1 MAVETLQTRVGQ
13 IHVIRPDDDPE
24 TVYLRAEVGS
34 AAELANPAHYLRA
47 ALAGNRFGLGTNGAV
62 LSLGED
68 EAATIYLTQRTT
80 AAVADSPESLEAA
93 LQPVA
98 AALFRWRERLGL
110 EGKKPAEAAEEG
122 EVR

>member
-1 MAVETLQTRVGQ
+1 M
-13 IHVIRPDDDPE
+13 
-24 TVYLRAEVGS
+24 
-34 AAELANPAHYLRA
+34 
-47 ALAGNRFGLGTNGAV
+47 

-80 AAVADSPESLEAA
+80 ADVADSPESLEAA
-93 LQPVA
+93 LQPFA

>member
-80 AAVADSPESLEAA
+80 ADVADSPESLEAA
-93 LQPVA
+93 LQPFA
-98 AALFRWRERLGL
+98 AALCRWRERLGL

>member
-1 MAVETLQTRVGQ
+1 MAVETLQTRVGE

-62 LSLGED
+62 LSLGDD
-68 EAATIYLTQRTT
+68 EKATVYLTQRMT
-80 AAVADSPESLEAA
+80 ADIAATPEALEAA
-93 LQPVA
+93 LQPFA
-98 AALFRWRERLGL
+98 AALVRWRERLEL
-110 EGKKPAEAAEEG
+110 EAKTPVDAVEAG

>member
-1 MAVETLQTRVGQ
+1 M
-13 IHVIRPDDDPE
+13 
-24 TVYLRAEVGS
+24 
-34 AAELANPAHYLRA
+34 
-47 ALAGNRFGLGTNGAV
+47 

-80 AAVADSPESLEAA
+80 ADVADSPESLEAA
-93 LQPVA
+93 LQPFA

-122 EVR
+122 EVRSWTRVRHLKAYWPNSTQPRD

>member
-24 TVYLRAEVGS
+24 TV
-34 AAELANPAHYLRA
+34 YLRA

-80 AAVADSPESLEAA
+80 ADVADSPESLEAA
-93 LQPVA
+93 LQPFA

>member
-47 ALAGNRFGLGTNGAV
+47 ALAGNRFGLGTIIEITGGGA
-62 LSLGED
+62 D
-68 EAATIYLTQRTT
+68 LTQRTT
-80 AAVADSPESLEAA
+80 ADVADSPESLEAA
-93 LQPVA
+93 LQPFA

>member
-80 AAVADSPESLEAA
+80 ADVADSPESLEAA
-93 LQPVA
+93 LQPFA

-110 EGKKPAEAAEEG
+110 EGKKPDEAAEEG